1 MDSLAARPA
10 PENARAE
17 SANLLAIKEAF
28 RTAADD
34 GFEAGVEALLRH
46 AREDI
51 AFRPYISDR
60 MLQGPDAVRAYY
72 REAIAA
78 GTQMRPKAT
87 SFHETGDEVVVDG
100 SMRVARPSGGFSESQ
115 ISWTYKFRDGR
126 LAEANWGPRRAG

>member
-1 MDSLAARPA
+1 MGSLAARPG
-10 PENARAE
+10 PENGHAE

-28 RTAADD
+28 RAAVDD
-34 GFEAGVEALLRH
+34 GFEAGLEALLRN
-46 AREDI
+46 ACEDI

-60 MLQGPDAVRAYY
+60 PLKGRDAIRAYY

-87 SFHETGDEVVVDG
+87 SFHETDDEVVVNG

-115 ISWTYKFRDGR
+115 ISWTYRFRDGR
-126 LAEANWGPRRAG
+126 LAEADWGPRRGS